1 MFKFFELEKANII
14 AIDTETCDPN
24 LKTMGPGGFRK
35 DGKLV
40 GISIAILSNSARRRW
55 KFK

>member
-1 MFKFFELEKANII
+1 MFKFSELEKANII

-35 DGKLV
+35 
-40 GISIAILSNSARRRW
+40 RW
-55 KFK
+55 KVSRNIYSYRHWF